1 MAETKTP
8 ENQQEL
14 FSEFSQESQR
24 PQRFPSLAK
33 SHKPILFSVTMEQI
47 LLAGILLILLMC
59 FVFFLGVLRGK
70 SFRMERP
77 ASVAAPAARVVTAPA
92 APAPVAIQPVAVPQA
107 SVSTTVFANT
117 VTTRPKFTVD
127 DPLKPYSIQLVT
139 YKQREYAEKEAKG
152 LRRLG
157 FFTTIIP
164 SGDYYQVCA
173 GQYASSDEARRD
185 LAYFSSKYKGCF
197 LRRR

>member
-1 MAETKTP
+1 MAETKAP
-8 ENQQEL
+8 ESQQEL

-33 SHKPILFSVTMEQI
+33 SHKPILFSATMEQI
-47 LLAGILLILLMC
+47 LLAGILLILVMC

-70 SFRMERP
+70 SLRMERP
-77 ASVAAPAARVVTAPA
+77 ASAAAPVARVVTAPA
-92 APAPVAIQPVAVPQA
+92 APAPVAIQPVVVSQTSVPVATAA
-107 SVSTTVFANT
+107 SA
-117 VTTRPKFTVD
+117 TRPKLTVD

-152 LRRLG
+152 LRRVG

-185 LAYFSSKYKGCF
+185 LVYFSSKYKGCF

>member
-1 MAETKTP
+1 M
-8 ENQQEL
+8 
-14 FSEFSQESQR
+14 
-24 PQRFPSLAK
+24 
-33 SHKPILFSVTMEQI
+33 
-47 LLAGILLILLMC
+47 AGILLILLMC
-59 FVFFLGVLRGK
+59 FVFFLGLLRGK
-70 SFRMERP
+70 SLRMERSAPVAVPVARAVIAP
-77 ASVAAPAARVVTAPA
+77 AS
-92 APAPVAIQPVAVPQA
+92 PAPVAIQPTTPPQTSMSAAA
-107 SVSTTVFANT
+107 SINAA
-117 VTTRPKFTVD
+117 RPKLTVD

-185 LAYFSSKYKGCF
+185 LAYFSPKYKGCF